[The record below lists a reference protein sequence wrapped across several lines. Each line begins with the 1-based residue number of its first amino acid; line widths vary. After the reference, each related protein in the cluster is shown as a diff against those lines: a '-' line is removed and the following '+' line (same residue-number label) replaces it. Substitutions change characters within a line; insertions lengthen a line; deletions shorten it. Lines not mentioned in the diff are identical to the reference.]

1 MINLEVIHLFKRR
14 GILFLALS
22 NGVSQLGDRLTH
34 MVIITLIGTKYPGKV
49 SAFSEF
55 AVTFS
60 LPIIILAPFVG
71 VVVDHWN
78 RRNIMFRCHFIQ
90 SILIFLTPS
99 IVAYSN
105 SLIPIW
111 VLVFVFFALDVFNNT
126 SKCAVVPDL
135 VEHSELVS
143 ANSLIITVARIATFL
158 GMVGG
163 GYLIKWVGW
172 RLGFYLDATTHLIAG
187 FLALGM
193 GAAVLFE
200 PIAKLDISLSSE
212 LRKSL
217 MLFFRDL
224 QEVGGFLMHDRIVL
238 FVMISVFV
246 LPFSA
251 AIAYTVLVFVVQQ
264 TFNMGTTGV
273 GWLGGIIGVGMFAGG
288 ILMGL
293 FGRKCNRVLIII
305 CSMIV
310 LASFFIIG
318 PLFITPFFL
327 YAIAFISGMVF
338 SFVGIAQDTILQED
352 VMKSIRGRIFATK
365 EFVINLTFLLCAITI
380 GLISKIFTPFTIL
393 RITGLVI
400 GLLAILAIFIIHSV
414 PEVERKRL

>member
-1 MINLEVIHLFKRR
+1 MFKRR
-14 GILFLALS
+14 GMLFLALS

-99 IVAYSN
+99 IVAFSN

-135 VEHSELVS
+135 VEHNELVS

-172 RLGFYLDATTHLIAG
+172 RWGFYLDASMHLIAG

-200 PIAKLDISLSSE
+200 PSAKLEISLRKE
-212 LRKSL
+212 LRKAVI
-217 MLFFRDL
+217 LFARDL
-224 QEVGGFLMHDRIVL
+224 KELIFLLIHDRIVL

-251 AIAYTVLVFVVQQ
+251 AIAYTVLVFIVQQ

-273 GWLGGIIGVGMFAGG
+273 GWLGGIIGMGMFAGG
-288 ILMGL
+288 LIMGL
-293 FGRKCNRVLIII
+293 FGGKCNRVLIIV

-310 LASFFIIG
+310 LAIFFIIG
-318 PLFITPFFL
+318 PFFITPFFL
-327 YAIAFISGMVF
+327 YTIAFISGTVF

-365 EFVINLTFLLCAITI
+365 EFVINLTFLFCAIII
-380 GLISKIFTPFTIL
+380 GLISNILKPFMIL
-393 RITGLVI
+393 RITGLII
-400 GLLAILAIFIIHSV
+400 GLLAILAIFVINSI
-414 PEVERKRL
+414 PETTRKKL